1 MQGFI
6 GIFKHAQLHPF
17 VDHFTVA
24 LLIVG
29 VLVDLAASL
38 LPARL
43 WLRYMALTLMILGVI
58 AAWGS
63 HFTGGWE
70 AERVW
75 RDVTGPAKDVLR
87 RHAILGDYLPWVF
100 TGLAIWRLALQF
112 LGFLARTRVVYI
124 VLAVLAALTLVYQG
138 YLGGALA
145 YDYGVGT
152 ALMPTAMPTP
162 EPLQSNLEPSPLPTV
177 NALPPTVEETPTPS
191 ATSSPPP
198 SATPI
203 PSASATPAAS
213 PAAKSTSL

>member
-29 VLVDLAASL
+29 VLADLAASI

-63 HFTGGWE
+63 NLTGGWE
-70 AERVW
+70 AERIW
-75 RDVTGPAKDVLR
+75 KDVTGPAKDVLH
-87 RHAILGDYLPWVF
+87 RHALLGDYLPWVF

-124 VLAVLAALTLVYQG
+124 VIAVLAALTLIYQG

-152 ALMPTAMPTP
+152 ALMPTATP
-162 EPLQSNLEPSPLPTV
+162 VRLNGLS
-177 NALPPTVEETPTPS
+177 
-191 ATSSPPP
+191 
-198 SATPI
+198 I
-203 PSASATPAAS
+203 R
-213 PAAKSTSL
+213 